1 VTQHC
6 SEHYAF
12 GDFALDVTERRL
24 CQRGTPVPLPP
35 IAFDVLVVLLRNAG
49 ALVGKRD
56 LLGHIWQDTFVED
69 GILTVYIAILRKAL
83 GDTTRP
89 TRYIQTVTRFGYRFI
104 APVVRSRR
112 DDRIVRREPV
122 CSRAV
127 TAHVAHGRERLLN
140 GSCFALR
147 DAVDA
152 FASAMHAD
160 EADAAAYAGLALA
173 RCAQAQSLALHPQR
187 AYHDATRAVVRALAL
202 AYDDPDVQVAL
213 GTVLFLGEWDPV
225 GAERAVRRA
234 LQIDGEHINAFVL
247 YGDLLDAMGQSDSA
261 LEMKMRAL
269 ELSPTSP
276 LVLMHV
282 AQSFWRKRDFDA
294 AITWTQRALDQ
305 DSGHVTARTY
315 LALALWKS
323 RRYDA
328 VTAELVRQ
336 AESFGITHEALT
348 RAFATSAHAE
358 DSDNWPSPFTRVVM
372 AHLPRPAGG
381 PSAINAAISSGE
393 RGERDT
399 AFRHL
404 DRAIKRRDASLVHLG
419 VDPQWDSLRSDERFH
434 ERLRGIGVSRHSG

>member
-24 CQRGTPVPLPP
+24 CRRGTPVPLPP
-35 IAFDVLVVLLRNAG
+35 IAFDVLVALLRNAG
-49 ALVGKRD
+49 RLVGKRD
-56 LLGHIWQDTFVED
+56 LLGLIWRDTFVED
-69 GILTVYIAILRKAL
+69 GILTVYISLLRKAL
-83 GDTTRP
+83 GDTARP

-104 APVVRSRR
+104 APVVGSRH
-112 DDRIVRREPV
+112 DDHIVRREPV
-122 CSRAV
+122 CGSTV
-127 TAHVAHGRERLLN
+127 TAHVANGRERLLN

-152 FASAMHAD
+152 FEAAMRSD
-160 EADAAAYAGLALA
+160 ETDVAAYAGLALA
-173 RCAQAQSLALHPQR
+173 RCAQAQCLALHPQR

-247 YGDLLDAMGQSDSA
+247 YGDLLDAMGHSDSA

-269 ELSPTSP
+269 EHAPLSPF
-276 LVLMHV
+276 VLTQIAM
-282 AQSFWRKRDFDA
+282 SFWRRRDYEQTIA
-294 AITWTQRALDQ
+294 WTQRALAEDAT
-305 DSGHVTARTY
+305 HVTARRY
-315 LALALWKS
+315 LAFALWKT
-323 RRYDA
+323 RQYDA
-328 VTAELVRQ
+328 VTAELVTTAELFGIARETLMRASEASHAPD
-336 AESFGITHEALT
+336 AES
-348 RAFATSAHAE
+348 
-358 DSDNWPSPFTRVVM
+358 WPSPFTRVVM
-372 AHLPRPAGG
+372 DHLPGPAGG
-381 PSAINAAISSGE
+381 PSAINAAVSSGE

-419 VDPQWDSLRSDERFH
+419 VDPQWDRLRSDERFH
-434 ERLRGIGVSRHSG
+434 ERLRGIGVPRFRG